1 MQRIP
6 SEMNLNLRS
15 ASLLAAAICICTLP
29 LQAQDT
35 GRLIGRV
42 LDATS
47 GQPLSGAQVYV
58 DDGVVGALSDLN
70 GRYVINQVPAGTV
83 NVTTQLLGYG
93 TKTVSGVEIT
103 AGEVNALD
111 ITVEESAVEVEGIV
125 VEASRE
131 RGSQAFLLDE
141 RRTSNAVVEGVGSAE
156 ISRRADSDAAEVA
169 QRLTGVTVSEGKY
182 VFVRGLGERYSQT
195 SLNGSSLPS
204 PEPEREVVPLDLFPS
219 GFLESLQT
227 QKTYTP
233 DLPADF
239 SGGSVKI
246 ETKDFPNE
254 FVVRLGAST
263 SFNTNSQFE
272 DGFLAYAG
280 GSRDW
285 LGFDDG
291 TRDQPN
297 TVADIMGPVDSGQR
311 LPSDAQ
317 QLIEIGRSFQSL
329 EQGFQPFTK
338 STPLNR
344 SFNASL
350 GGRNDA
356 FDDGELGYFLAGTY
370 SDSYTYQPGDIERKW
385 RVSAFN
391 PEVPVDNRRP
401 NVDYTFT
408 RGTRNVSWGSIGNF
422 TVKPSPNQSISLRTT
437 VNLSTEDEARSY
449 QGENREDIGGIVR
462 SDRLRFVSRLML
474 WSQLSGEHALFDDGA
489 RVDWR
494 LTAARANRDEPMLR
508 ESVYLKDGDDPFF
521 LLPIGE
527 SGRYFWSEL
536 TDDDI
541 SGAVDVTLP
550 FEFVGE
556 DASLKFGGEYR
567 SRTRDFAARR
577 LNWDFIGGNIES
589 IDEALRDAAIV
600 TNVRN
605 TGEFAIQEVVE
616 PGDLYDADDTRG
628 AGYLLV
634 DLPLGDRL
642 NLITGVRVEQYDL
655 GLNSR
660 DSTLQSID
668 RTDVAPSVN
677 LTFSAAE
684 NVKIRGAFSQTV
696 DRPEFRELAPFQFT
710 EATSLRQIFGN
721 ENLTPA
727 DITSGDLRVD
737 WFPGPGEIISLGGFY
752 KKMDEPIEQVFIA
765 AASTAYSFQNA
776 DEADVLG
783 LEMDVQLS
791 LGRITP
797 ALQDFGFQGNYSWID
812 SEVSVREGAGGF
824 EPTNLQR
831 PLEGQAP
838 YVFNAGLTWASP
850 AGADASLFVNRFGD
864 RLEAAGGGGIP
875 DLYEKARTSLD
886 ATVGFPLAGGA
897 SAKLKATNLLDSDY
911 LFEQE
916 ANGIT
921 QVQRLYSAGRTFSVS
936 LSWEF

>member
-1 MQRIP
+1 
-6 SEMNLNLRS
+6 MNLNLRS
-15 ASLLAAAICICTLP
+15 ASLLAAAICICTMP

-58 DDGVVGALSDLN
+58 DGGVVGALSDLN
-70 GRYVINQVPAGTV
+70 GRYVINEVPAGMV
-83 NVTTQLLGYG
+83 DVTAQLLGYG
-93 TKTVSGVEIT
+93 TKTVSGVEVT

-111 ITVEESAVEVEGIV
+111 ITVEETAVEVEGIV

-272 DGFLAYAG
+272 DGFLAYSG

-297 TVADIMGPVDSGQR
+297 TVEDIMGPVASGQR
-311 LPSDAQ
+311 LPADAQ

-370 SDSYTYQPGDIERKW
+370 GDSYTYQPSDIERKW
-385 RVSAFN
+385 RVSAFS
-391 PEVPVDNRRP
+391 PDVPADNRRP

-408 RGTRNVSWGSIGNF
+408 RGTRNVSWGSIGNV

-536 TDDDI
+536 TDDDV

-556 DASLKFGGEYR
+556 DASLKIGGEYR

-634 DLPLGDRL
+634 DLPLGARL

-668 RTDVAPSVN
+668 RTDIAPSVN
-677 LTFSAAE
+677 LTFTAAE

-737 WFPGPGEIISLGGFY
+737 WFPGPGEVISLGGFY

-783 LEMDVQLS
+783 LELDVQLG
-791 LGRITP
+791 LGRIAP
-797 ALQDFGFQGNYSWID
+797 ALQDFGFQGNYSWIASD
-812 SEVSVREGAGGF
+812 VTVREGAGGF

-838 YVFNAGLTWASP
+838 YVLNAGITWANP
-850 AGADASLFVNRFGD
+850 AGVDASLFVNRFGD
-864 RLEAAGGGGIP
+864 RLEAAGGAGIP

-897 SAKLKATNLLDSDY
+897 SAKLKATNLLDSEY
-911 LFEQE
+911 SFEQE